1 MEKECKY
8 CHETF
13 AVKRIDSVYCS
24 RSCRQMAYMER
35 KMEKIRTIKTQVIE
49 IGDKL
54 HIAVPKLE
62 ELPEMERQATDSYLM
77 IEAPKEAE
85 LLKPKKVEEN
95 YIPADCAFVDAI
107 REQTDNCYNQGALNN
122 CINIKMDVSAYWVGQ
137 RLRCLIECLLV
148 LSEAKYAKVVDLM
161 EICNAFTHITRSV
174 HYNSLPTIFPYT
186 DDIPLLRDK
195 LKQVCL
201 KIQKIDEIKFRLDK
215 EDKIQLI
222 TTRYELAQY
231 ISKKKFSQLEFSYK

>member
-1 MEKECKY
+1 MEKECQY

-13 AVKRIDSVYCS
+13 TVKRTDAVYCS
-24 RSCRQMAYMER
+24 RSCRQMAYIER
-35 KMEKIRTIKTQVIE
+35 KMAKMARAKTQVNE

-54 HIAVPKLE
+54 QMAVPQLDTATE
-62 ELPEMERQATDSYLM
+62 IEQPSTDSYLVG
-77 IEAPKEAE
+77 EVPKEAG
-85 LLKPKKVEEN
+85 LSKSKKEEEK
-95 YIPADCAFVDAI
+95 YIPADCAFLDAI
-107 REQTDNCYNQGALNN
+107 REQTEDCHNQEALHN

-148 LSEAKYAKVVDLM
+148 LSETKYAKVADLM

-174 HYNSLPTIFPYT
+174 HYKSLPTIFPYT

-201 KIQKIDEIKFRLDK
+201 KIQKIDEVRFRLDQ

-231 ISKKKFSQLEFSYK
+231 ISKKKFSQLEFSNQ

>member
-1 MEKECKY
+1 
-8 CHETF
+8 
-13 AVKRIDSVYCS
+13 
-24 RSCRQMAYMER
+24 
-35 KMEKIRTIKTQVIE
+35 MEKIRVAKTQVIE

-54 HIAVPKLE
+54 QVAVLQ
-62 ELPEMERQATDSYLM
+62 LDASPEMEQPSTDSYLK
-77 IEAPKEAE
+77 IEAPKEIASA
-85 LLKPKKVEEN
+85 KPKKEEEN
-95 YIPADCAFVDAI
+95 YIPVDCAFLDAI
-107 REQTDNCYNQGALNN
+107 REQTDNCHNQEALNN
-122 CINIKMDVSAYWVGQ
+122 CINIHMDVSAYWVGQ

-148 LSEAKYAKVVDLM
+148 LSEAKYAKVADLM

-174 HYNSLPTIFPYT
+174 HYKSLPTIFPYT

-201 KIQKIDEIKFRLDK
+201 KIQKADEIKFRLDK

-222 TTRYELAQY
+222 ATRYELAQY